1 MTDDEMVDEYLNK
14 HNYTNSNIG
23 YFASGCCKQA
33 YLAGLKAGKP
43 QWHDLRKNP
52 DDLPPFEKGAESVS
66 IDVLTDRGEIA
77 CYQHGH
83 GENYWRDCNWNEI
96 DPPIAWCEIPKYE
109 EYRVRALALRCA
121 DAKKEEG
128 KR

>member
-23 YFASGCCKQA
+23 YFASAYSREA

-52 DDLPPFEKGAESVS
+52 DDLPPLEKGAEFVSV
-66 IDVLTDRGEIA
+66 DVLTARGEIA
-77 CYQHGH
+77 CYQHCH
-83 GENYWRDCNWNEI
+83 GENCWRDCNWNEI
-96 DPPIAWCEIPKYE
+96 YTPRAWCEIPKYE
-109 EYRVRALALRCA
+109 EEE
-121 DAKKEEG
+121 KKC
-128 KR
+128 